1 MKYVSLKSTISFPLS
16 SLENNFHVIIDCFYK
31 KIIIDNIVYGL
42 RIQGKNMLNNIQI
55 QLIRYF
61 LKKNNLQTQ
70 FLYYNFHTKQYD
82 T

>member
-55 QLIRYF
+55 
-61 LKKNNLQTQ
+61 
-70 FLYYNFHTKQYD
+70 
-82 T
+82 